1 LPVSFTEV
9 LVSFNR
15 CELLQYLHRL
25 ILVSEPCRLPACF
38 IYLCPGECVNIQPRF
53 PDGMRYFGIVV
64 FVFFE

>member
-25 ILVSEPCRLPACF
+25 ILASEPCRLPACCS
-38 IYLCPGECVNIQPRF
+38 YDSLTC
-53 PDGMRYFGIVV
+53 IVELSV
-64 FVFFE
+64 CQKCGLVITDVGR